1 MPIDIYNRSSH
12 FVLHEMISNCF
23 PVVGHSHAVN
33 FKLIFLFYKKKK
45 KIGWRQNRKTTLGEP
60 SEESH
65 EVIFD

>member
-1 MPIDIYNRSSH
+1 MQIDIYSHSSH
-12 FVLHEMISNCF
+12 FVLHEMTSNCF
-23 PVVGHSHAVN
+23 PVIGHSHAVN

-45 KIGWRQNRKTTLGEP
+45 NRNRKTMLGEP